1 MVADNHGAG
10 EGREKSGPSGTR
22 RGDADFLKETAQ
34 WFAQGGGDARLT
46 EALPQL
52 YDELRAIAGGCLRE
66 ERPGHTLQPTALVHE
81 AYLRLREQRN
91 VDWGNRPQFLA
102 IAARMMRRIL
112 VDYAVAR
119 RTAKR
124 GGGSM
129 KVSLDDAL
137 QVFEEQEISTLA
149 LHDALQDLEAL
160 DPRQAQVVEMRFF
173 GGLTVPEIGEV
184 LSISPATVKREWNI
198 AKHWLG
204 RKMAA
209 A

>member
-1 MVADNHGAG
+1 MVDENKEAG
-10 EGREKSGPSGTR
+10 KGSRTLETSDT
-22 RGDADFLKETAQ
+22 DFLKETAQ
-34 WFAQGGGDARLT
+34 WFASGDARLT
-46 EALPQL
+46 QALPQL
-52 YDELRAIAGGCLRE
+52 YDELRGIAGSYLRQ
-66 ERPGHTLQPTALVHE
+66 ERRDHTLQPTALVHE
-81 AYLRLREQRN
+81 AYLRLRGQRN
-91 VDWGNRPQFLA
+91 VDWGNRSQFLA

-112 VDYAVAR
+112 VDHALAR

-124 GGGSM
+124 GGGSA
-129 KVSLDDAL
+129 KVSLDEAL
-137 QVFEEQEISTLA
+137 QVFEEQEISTLE
-149 LHDALQDLEAL
+149 LHEALQDLEAL

-204 RKMAA
+204 RKMTAA

>member
-1 MVADNHGAG
+1 MVADHHGKGGVAARL
-10 EGREKSGPSGTR
+10 EP
-22 RGDADFLKETAQ
+22 RGIHHPDSDFLKETAQ
-34 WFAQGGGDARLT
+34 WFAKGGGDVALT

-66 ERPGHTLQPTALVHE
+66 ERRDHTLQPTALVHE

-91 VDWGNRPQFLA
+91 VNWDNRPQFLA

-112 VDYAVAR
+112 VDYALAR
-119 RTAKR
+119 KTAKR
-124 GGGSM
+124 GGGSV

-137 QVFEEQEISTLA
+137 QVFAEQDVSTLA

-184 LSISPATVKREWNI
+184 LSVSPATVKREWNI